1 MATDVPTLL
10 YRLLPLFSGY
20 SHLHLRLNVASDQ
33 FDLLPDIRRPGRC
46 LVSTCRHILEACKGR
61 DCDSAEVAVRGGCVH
76 LHILHVR
83 LVSSD
88 LDFVGDLGLPF
99 RVTGGGSQYANS

>member
-1 MATDVPTLL
+1 M
-10 YRLLPLFSGY
+10 FSGS
-20 SHLHLRLNVASDQ
+20 SHLHLRHYVASDQ
-33 FDLLPDIRRPGRC
+33 SGFLPDIRHLGRC
-46 LVSTCRHILEACKGR
+46 LVSTCRRILEARKGR
-61 DCDSAEVAVRGGCVH
+61 DCDSAEIAGRGGCVH

-99 RVTGGGSQYANS
+99 RVTGG